1 MMTKFR
7 GSTALAF
14 LAAVAG
20 CSREAEIPPSQIR
33 RPPPPM
39 LRALNETAF
48 EPLTADKTNHVY
60 RFICSRTFHE
70 PFSIVFRVAPD
81 GSGVMAGKMLS
92 GAGGYKFG
100 GIKEQHEATVTAAK
114 VSSFLTVLDQE
125 KFWNLESGD
134 GHMGADGSWWFIEGV
149 RTNHYQFVG
158 RWSRDTNTPA
168 GRIGRHLIELADWK
182 IEHLD

>member
-1 MMTKFR
+1 M
-7 GSTALAF
+7 
-14 LAAVAG
+14 
-20 CSREAEIPPSQIR
+20 
-33 RPPPPM
+33 
-39 LRALNETAF
+39 RALKETAF

-70 PFSIVFRVAPD
+70 PFSIVLRVAPD
-81 GSGVMAGKMLS
+81 GAGVMTGKMLS

-114 VSSFLTVLDQE
+114 VSSFLAVLDQE

-134 GHMGADGSWWFIEGV
+134 GNMGADGSWWFIEGV

-158 RWSRDTNTPA
+158 RWSPDTNTPV
-168 GRIGRHLIELADWK
+168 GRIGRHLIELTDWK
-182 IEHLD
+182 IEHLY